1 MAMNLI
7 FLLSNAF
14 DESSSSSFGGGCAMV
29 ETLEKRAPLGCSK
42 AYWLLCSKERN
53 RKEQKGGLY
62 PNLRGKSIHVHD
74 TH

>member
-29 ETLEKRAPLGCSK
+29 ELSK
-42 AYWLLCSKERN
+42 NALLWVALRPTGFYVVRSGTERN
-53 RKEQKGGLY
+53 RKEASTQ
-62 PNLRGKSIHVHD
+62 
-74 TH
+74 T